1 MPFAGQSFDGGR
13 VVVTGGT
20 GFIGYA
26 LLRELRERYPDVI
39 PVALARQSSDI
50 VRLQR
55 LLDYPEKSPS
65 VVIGSLDDLA
75 SLQPCVA
82 GASVVIHLAADM
94 DFFSPNVSKLIK
106 TNVEGTRNLLEA
118 CAREAESNRQPV
130 RFVYVSSTEAVGFT
144 EGLGQADESA
154 PRRPDSDYG
163 RSKLL
168 AEDVVKE
175 YAGRLDT
182 VVARPTGVFGE
193 GERFFFFE
201 LMKMVASGI
210 AFFVPS
216 PMTGRLMFTHVED
229 VVQGLIICAVHPKAK
244 GNTYHIC
251 PDEAVTNRAIVETL
265 ADVLNCPRPAIFL
278 KEGLGVVLMRLI
290 APIMNFGK
298 QRVFIYHPKTVRQ
311 SMKNR
316 EYSNGNLRRLGFI
329 PKYSV
334 LSGAEHTLK
343 HEMAVG
349 SIRRNFIPSALKSC
363 IHFISVA
370 AFAVNRILR
379 RGQNAQQT

>member
-1 MPFAGQSFDGGR
+1 M
-13 VVVTGGT
+13 VTGGT

-26 LLRELRERYPDVI
+26 LLQELRERYPDVI
-39 PVALARQSSDI
+39 PVALVRQSSDI

-65 VVIGSLDDLA
+65 VVVGSLDDLA

-82 GASVVIHLAADM
+82 NASVLIHLAADM
-94 DFFSPNVSKLIK
+94 DFFPSDVTRLIK

-118 CAREAESNRQPV
+118 CAREAESKRRTM
-130 RFVYVSSTEAVGFT
+130 RFVYVSSTEVIGCT
-144 EGLGQADESA
+144 EGLGRADETA

-163 RSKLL
+163 RSKVL

-175 YAGRLDT
+175 YADRLDT
-182 VVARPTGVFGE
+182 VVARPTGIFGP

-201 LMKMVASGI
+201 MMKMVASGI
-210 AFFVPS
+210 AFFSPS

-229 VVQGLIICAVHPKAK
+229 IVQGLIICAVNPKAK

-265 ADVLNCPRPAIFL
+265 ADVLNCPRPVIFL
-278 KEGLGVVLMRLI
+278 SEGLGVVLMRLI

-298 QRVFIYHPKTVRQ
+298 RRVFIYHPKTVRD
-311 SMKNR
+311 SMKDR
-316 EYSNGNLRRLGFI
+316 EYSNSNLRQLGFV
-329 PKYSV
+329 PKYSI

-343 HEMAVG
+343 YEMAVG
-349 SIRRNFIPSALKSC
+349 SIRREFIPSALKSC
-363 IHFISVA
+363 IHFISVI
-370 AFAVNRILR
+370 AFTVNRILHGR
-379 RGQNAQQT
+379 QSAQT